1 MKHLLIET
9 VQRHVNLDADEQRQ
23 LMKSFTLQT
32 VRRGELWL
40 KEGEDTPYL
49 ALVGS
54 GCLYSYNL
62 DEKGNQTP
70 LQFATKWWWITDLY
84 AYLTC
89 QKATQSIK
97 AIETSEII
105 VITRG
110 EQEKLFE
117 AIPKLERFFRI
128 ITENALV
135 SSRKRALDFI
145 HLDARQ
151 RYLEFENK
159 HRDLLQT
166 LPQKL
171 IAKYIGMTPEFLS
184 KLRRELIEE
193 ERQNPKK

>member
-1 MKHLLIET
+1 MKHLLVET

-23 LMKSFTLQT
+23 LMKAFTLQT
-32 VRRGELWL
+32 VKRGELWL

-54 GCLYSYNL
+54 GCLYSYTL

-84 AYLTC
+84 AYLAC

-97 AIETSEII
+97 AIETSEIL
-105 VITRG
+105 VITR
-110 EQEKLFE
+110 EAQEKLFE

-135 SSRKRALDFI
+135 SSRKRALDLI
-145 HLDARQ
+145 HFDARQ
-151 RYLEFENK
+151 RYLEFEKK
-159 HRDLLQT
+159 HRELLQT

-171 IAKYIGMTPEFLS
+171 IAKYIGITPEFLS

-193 ERQNPKK
+193 ERQKPKK